1 MIEPGSSPRRRTVRE
16 TFWRSQ
22 LRRTAIL
29 LSIWAVVAF
38 GLSILGADLLNRFVI
53 GGVPLGFWMAQQGS
67 IFIFILLILVY
78 TILSDRADRR
88 QGLREDL
95 PPPSTQEPF

>member
-1 MIEPGSSPRRRTVRE
+1 
-16 TFWRSQ
+16 
-22 LRRTAIL
+22 
-29 LSIWAVVAF
+29 
-38 GLSILGADLLNRFVI
+38 VI